1 MCAQASGAD
10 PKHPKHPPHHGPHHG
25 PQHGPHQGPRRSKSN
40 NSTDSDGNSSDSSY
54 YSNEVQVDV
63 EDPNIIRV
71 GIIADSEVVLGF
83 LLAGIGYRREK
94 FRNYLMVE
102 NDMPLED
109 IENFFHVLYSR
120 HNIGVILLDYFTARR
135 LHHLLENCNQMLP
148 VIVIIPTKT
157 SLLPYLEEKDRLRR
171 QQQREAY
178 Q

>member
-10 PKHPKHPPHHGPHHG
+10 PKHPKNPAHHGPHR
-25 PQHGPHQGPRRSKSN
+25 GPRRSNHS

-83 LLAGIGYRREK
+83 LLAGIGYHREK

-109 IENFFHVLYSR
+109 IEHFFHMLYRR

-135 LHHLLENCNQMLP
+135 LHHLLEKCHQMLP
-148 VIVIIPTKT
+148 VIIIIPTKT